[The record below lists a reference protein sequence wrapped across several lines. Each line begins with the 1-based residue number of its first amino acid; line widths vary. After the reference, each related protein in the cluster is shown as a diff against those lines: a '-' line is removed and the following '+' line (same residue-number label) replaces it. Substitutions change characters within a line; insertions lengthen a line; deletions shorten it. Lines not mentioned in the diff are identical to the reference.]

1 MIKEILAVFKSDTLM
16 DRAFQ
21 RSYDMLYLTQSM
33 FKESQRVL
41 RKTDSN
47 KVAINI
53 NDQDSEVNK
62 FQRDLRKD
70 VFNHLTMSGTDELG
84 SGLVLV
90 SIVIDIERIGD
101 FTKNIVEIAQNHPQ
115 RLHAGEFEDDLIRIE
130 NAVEDNFNRT
140 IECFKNANE
149 EIGKELLKEY
159 KWVARLCDEKIASL
173 MRGEDTSLTSGS
185 AVALAIYLRALKRI
199 FSHLR
204 NVTTSVVNPFHR
216 IGFKPKK
223 KKN

>member
-70 VFNHLTMSGTDELG
+70 VFNHLT
-84 SGLVLV
+84 
-90 SIVIDIERIGD
+90 
-101 FTKNIVEIAQNHPQ
+101 
-115 RLHAGEFEDDLIRIE
+115 
-130 NAVEDNFNRT
+130 
-140 IECFKNANE
+140 
-149 EIGKELLKEY
+149 
-159 KWVARLCDEKIASL
+159 
-173 MRGEDTSLTSGS
+173 
-185 AVALAIYLRALKRI
+185 
-199 FSHLR
+199 
-204 NVTTSVVNPFHR
+204 
-216 IGFKPKK
+216 
-223 KKN
+223 